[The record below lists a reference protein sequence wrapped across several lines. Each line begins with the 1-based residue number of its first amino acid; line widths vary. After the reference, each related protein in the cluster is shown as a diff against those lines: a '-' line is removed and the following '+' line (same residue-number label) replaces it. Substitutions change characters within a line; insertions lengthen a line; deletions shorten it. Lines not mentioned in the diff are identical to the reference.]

1 MNMRKAQIG
10 GRACYI
16 YEYGEPEAI
25 LIQPVDDY
33 DIAVL
38 DSEAEHISGLAGGK
52 GFILAAFKIDDWNRE
67 LSPWPA
73 PAVFGDEVFGDGA
86 AETLNYI
93 TETLLPEIRQRLEM
107 PETPETQD
115 DPEPHQNQETQN
127 APEAHQNQ
135 ETQYDPE
142 TQHKPGIH
150 EISVFIGGYSLAGL
164 FSLWASYQTERFSG
178 VAAASPSVWFP
189 GWIEYAGSNVILAD
203 KVYLS
208 LGDKEERTR
217 NPVMRMVGD
226 NIRKQLE
233 ILSGASGCSQS
244 ILEMNPGNHFKEPDL
259 RTAKAFAWLLTH

>member
-25 LIQPVDDY
+25 LIQPVDDH

-73 PAVFGDEVFGDGA
+73 AAVFGDEDFGDGA

-93 TETLLPEIRQRLEM
+93 TETLLPEIRQKLEM
-107 PETPETQD
+107 PETPETQ
-115 DPEPHQNQETQN
+115 N
-127 APEAHQNQ
+127 
-135 ETQYDPE
+135 DPE

-150 EISVFIGGYSLAGL
+150 EMPVFIGGYSLAGL
-164 FSLWASYQTERFSG
+164 FSLWAAYQTERFSG

-189 GWIEYAGSNVILAD
+189 GWIEYAGSNAILAD

-233 ILSGASGCSQS
+233 ILSGDSGCSQS

>member
-25 LIQPVDDY
+25 LIQPVDDH

-73 PAVFGDEVFGDGA
+73 AAVFGDEDFGDGA

-93 TETLLPEIRQRLEM
+93 TETLLPEILQRPEI

-115 DPEPHQNQETQN
+115 DPEAE
-127 APEAHQNQ
+127 
-135 ETQYDPE
+135 
-142 TQHKPGIH
+142 HKSGLH
-150 EISVFIGGYSLAGL
+150 EIPVFIGGYSLAGL
-164 FSLWASYQTERFSG
+164 FSLWAAYQTERFSG

-189 GWIEYAGSNVILAD
+189 GWIEYAGSNAILAD

>member
-25 LIQPVDDY
+25 LIQPVDDH

-67 LSPWPA
+67 LSPWQA
-73 PAVFGDEVFGDGA
+73 AAVFGDEDFGDGA

-93 TETLLPEIRQRLEM
+93 TETLLPEIPGLLEM
-107 PETPETQD
+107 P
-115 DPEPHQNQETQN
+115 
-127 APEAHQNQ
+127 
-135 ETQYDPE
+135 
-142 TQHKPGIH
+142 
-150 EISVFIGGYSLAGL
+150 VFIGGYSLAGL
-164 FSLWASYQTERFSG
+164 FSLWAAYQTERFSG

-233 ILSGASGCSQS
+233 ILSGVSGCSQS
-244 ILEMNPGNHFKEPDL
+244 ILEMNSGNHFKEPDL